1 MIKFTDKAFQSIYEI
16 NNNYLQ
22 QKDFKRLGEFLRNY
36 KFYNIFVEET
46 PPSELSLT
54 NKDFPQMPSLS
65 ALPTYQILPLSN
77 TNTTACLFILRPF
90 FQYFHKRYSLHCI

>member
-1 MIKFTDKAFQSIYEI
+1 MIKFTDKSFKSIYEI

-54 NKDFPQMPSLS
+54 NKDFPQNNVKLYPIFTNFTQNLNNLLLHFSHE
-65 ALPTYQILPLSN
+65 N
-77 TNTTACLFILRPF
+77 TRKIVGN
-90 FQYFHKRYSLHCI
+90 YFSSCSRI